1 MRKHY
6 RVAAPLVLMIAIAAI
21 AIWYLAYGRARAET
35 SALSASGTVE
45 AVQVILSP
53 ELGGQVLEVLAQ
65 EGEAVQAGYVLV
77 RLDDTLLQS
86 QLAQALATL
95 QQVQAN
101 YALIAAGPTPEQR
114 AAAVAAAELELL
126 QAQQALDAL
135 YENHALQV
143 AQAQKEVAAADK
155 ALDRATQA
163 LDSLQTQA
171 DQADIDAAWAAL
183 VLAKDRLERAEKDF
197 KEFEKKPADDVRRA
211 LFQSKLADAQK
222 HYDAVETRYNNLVG
236 ASNKLEL
243 ALAEA
248 EVALWQ
254 AQLERARQRYEELKD
269 APDPDELKLAQAR
282 LEAAEASLALAQA
295 PVREEQ
301 LALARAQLEV
311 AQAAV
316 AAIQAQINRMVIKA
330 PMDGT
335 VLTRSVEPGEVVLP
349 GTPLLTLARL
359 DQLSITVYMPEDR
372 YGQIRLGQ
380 TVAVIVDSFPGE
392 EFQAKVVRIADRA
405 EFTPRNVQT
414 EEGRRTTVFA
424 VELDVLNPQAK
435 LKPGMPVDVLFG
447 D

>member
-316 AAIQAQINRMVIKA
+316 AAIQAQINRMVIIA

>member
-6 RVAAPLVLMIAIAAI
+6 RVAAPLVLMIAIAAV
-21 AIWYLAYGRARAET
+21 AIWYLVYGRARAET

-65 EGEAVQAGYVLV
+65 EGEAVQAGDVLV

-95 QQVQAN
+95 QQAQAN

-114 AAAVAAAELELL
+114 AATVAAAELELL

-135 YENHALQV
+135 YENHAVQV
-143 AQAQKEVAAADK
+143 AQAQKEVAVADK

-163 LDSLQTQA
+163 LDSLQTEA

-248 EVALWQ
+248 EVSLCQ
-254 AQLERARQRYEELKD
+254 AQLELARQRYEQVREG
-269 APDPDELKLAQAR
+269 PDPDELKLAQAR
-282 LEAAEASLALAQA
+282 LEAAQARLDLAQA
-295 PVREEQ
+295 PVSAEQ
-301 LALARAQLEV
+301 LALAKAQVEV

-316 AAIQAQINRMVIKA
+316 AALQAQIDRAVIKA

-359 DQLSITVYMPEDR
+359 DQLSITVYVPEDR

-392 EFQAKVVRIADRA
+392 EFQATVVRIADRA

-424 VELDVLNPQAK
+424 VELDVKNPQAK

-447 D
+447 G